1 MFHFTGNQGNL
12 NKTTVKYCDTPTVIK
27 KLLTIP
33 RCWQEAMEKVHS
45 FAGAYIYIN
54 FLVLWR
60 IVQQSGKGVCAH
72 TFRPNSPTNSNIFE
86 KLWDMYTRTQKKN
99 LHNFIDYDCK
109 DLGTKFPSKKG

>member
-33 RCWQEAMEKVHS
+33 RCWQEAMEKVHT

-60 IVQQSGKGVCAH
+60 IV
-72 TFRPNSPTNSNIFE
+72 
-86 KLWDMYTRTQKKN
+86 
-99 LHNFIDYDCK
+99 
-109 DLGTKFPSKKG
+109 